1 MVGKIKVKV
10 TRKTAETDEISSY
23 RLEAAGPRPLPH
35 FSPGSHIDVHLPN
48 GLIRQYSLMNTPGEH
63 YQIAVL
69 RSPQGRG
76 GSVNM
81 HAAVQQCDE
90 LWISQPRNHFA
101 LREEAA
107 HSLLI
112 AGGIGITPM
121 VGMARRL
128 QALGRGFRLHY
139 AARSRSKMAFHDL
152 LAAELGEHAQFHFD
166 DQGGLAL
173 AALLENPAADAHLY
187 VCGPKGLIDAV
198 LDCAQSLGW
207 ASDRVHYELFA
218 AQVSQADSSG
228 FDIEIQGQG
237 RIVRVPEGVT
247 VVNALAAAGI
257 QIPVSCEQGVCGTC
271 LTRVVEG
278 EPEHRDMYLT
288 DDEKQSCSVFLPCC
302 SRAKSSMLV
311 IAL

>member
-23 RLEAAGPRPLPH
+23 RLEAAGPQPLPH

-81 HAAVQQCDE
+81 HAAVQQGDE

-101 LREEAA
+101 LREEVA

-166 DQGGLAL
+166 DQGGLEL